1 MAALLA
7 LCAALVSCGGS
18 STLTATTD
26 TTTTTVSVTTTPSTT
41 AVIDDA
47 KSLDLTLAGLEGLTL
62 AGDQQRIRVNGSE
75 DAITLWSGVDG
86 IQASYLKLLVAPVPG
101 FSGPE
106 GNISATPIAVP
117 SGTAWLVA
125 DNGDTASLTSR
136 IMWWRNDGRLWVV
149 TQHGL
154 SPERLTALTLT
165 IQQNSGLPYVLPDP
179 SMKFVLTAGPEDP
192 DAIRQDWTLAGS
204 HVMLELATPG
214 LVHLLNGAETSIAAR
229 TVRGQ
234 PGYAITLGNGQ
245 IDVTW
250 PSGGQSSSWFALYI
264 SPPLASRANEII
276 NAITAVAAG

>member
-1 MAALLA
+1 M
-7 LCAALVSCGGS
+7 
-18 STLTATTD
+18 LTATTD
-26 TTTTTVSVTTTPSTT
+26 TATTAVAVTTAPSTT

-62 AGDQQRIRVNGSE
+62 AGDQQRIRVNGS
-75 DAITLWSGVDG
+75 DDMITLWSGLDG

-101 FSGPE
+101 SSGPE

-117 SGTAWLVA
+117 SGTAWLVT
-125 DNGDTASLTSR
+125 DNGDTASVTSR
-136 IMWWRNDGRLWVV
+136 IMWWRSDGRLWVV

-154 SPERLTALTLT
+154 TPERLTALTLT
-165 IQQNSGLPYVLPDP
+165 IQEGSGLPYVLPDP

-192 DAIRQDWTLAGS
+192 DAIRQDWTLAGA

-214 LVHLLNGAETSIAAR
+214 LVHLLNGAETSIVSR
-229 TVRGQ
+229 VVRGQ

-250 PSGGQSSSWFALYI
+250 PSGGQSGSWFALFI
-264 SPPLASRANEII
+264 SPPLASRIDEII
-276 NAITAVAAG
+276 NAITFATAG